1 MEEKN
6 VFDELLTLLEG
17 KEYAKLREIVSEH
30 NDADI
35 AAWIEEL
42 DEEHMPKLFRIQTK
56 DQAADVFSYLD
67 VDLQQKIIG
76 AMSDKEAAGIID
88 NLMADDA
95 ADLMDEM
102 PANIVT
108 RILAK
113 ANPDTRREINQLL
126 RYPDDSAGSIMTV
139 EYVDLKENLTVQECI
154 DRIRRVGVDKE
165 TIDTCYVLD
174 LGRHL
179 IGTVSLRDLLHS

>member
-1 MEEKN
+1 MEEMN
-6 VFDELLTLLEG
+6 TFDELLTLLES
-17 KEYAKLREIVSEH
+17 KEYTKLREILSEK

-42 DEEHMPKLFRIQTK
+42 DEEHMLKLFRILTK

-67 VDLQQKIIG
+67 VDLQQKIIS

-113 ANPDTRREINQLL
+113 ASPDTRREINQLL

-139 EYVDLKENLTVQECI
+139 EYVDLKESSTVKEAI
-154 DRIRRVGVDKE
+154 DRIRRVGVDSE
-165 TIDTCYVLD
+165 TINVCYVLD
-174 LGRHL
+174 SGR
-179 IGTVSLRDLLHS
+179 